1 MIKVTGLN
9 NKEFII
15 NAEQIEIIEEVPE
28 CVITLVS
35 GKKYI
40 VLNSSDELIEKVI
53 NYKNRIFMVG
63 YGRQLNE

>member
-15 NAEQIEIIEEVPE
+15 NAEQIEIMEEIPE

-40 VLNSSDELIEKVI
+40 VLDSCDEIIDKVI
-53 NYKNRIFMVG
+53 KFKNRI
-63 YGRQLNE
+63 LTANL

>member
-1 MIKVTGLN
+1 MIRVTGLD

-15 NAEQIEIIEEVPE
+15 NAEQIEIMEEIPE

-40 VLNSSDELIEKVI
+40 VQDSCDEIIDKVI
-53 NYKNRIFMVG
+53 KFKNRV
-63 YGRQLNE
+63 LSANL

>member
-15 NAEQIEIIEEVPE
+15 NAEQIEIMEEIPE

-40 VLNSSDELIEKVI
+40 VQGSCDDIIDKIINFKTRISCAKVQEET
-53 NYKNRIFMVG
+53 K
-63 YGRQLNE
+63 